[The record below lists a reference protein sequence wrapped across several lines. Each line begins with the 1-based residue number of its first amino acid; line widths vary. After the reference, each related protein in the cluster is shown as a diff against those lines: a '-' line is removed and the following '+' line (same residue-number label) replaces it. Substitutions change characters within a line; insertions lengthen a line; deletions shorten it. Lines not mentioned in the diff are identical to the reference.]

1 MKRTFFN
8 TMKIFIQMIWLY
20 GLLISFYLSAAC
32 PTEQAYPDA
41 TYPELTVV
49 TDLGE
54 VVIEL
59 DRSRAPLS
67 VNHFLHL
74 VKEEAF
80 DNNLVHRVVA
90 DYVLQTGAFKTDL
103 STVKSCG
110 KLFNESGNG
119 LSNDRGTLAMARY
132 DDPHSAE
139 TSFFINLKDNSN
151 LNPNKKTWGYTVFGY
166 VVSGMELVD
175 QMAQVKTEFNAEL
188 GAKDVPVKPIKI
200 LSVRLNQ

>member
-1 MKRTFFN
+1 
-8 TMKIFIQMIWLY
+8 MIKLY
-20 GLLISFYLSAAC
+20 GLLVPFTLSAAC

-41 TYPELTVV
+41 TFPELTVV
-49 TDLGE
+49 TDMGE

-59 DRSRAPLS
+59 DRRRAPLT

-74 VKEEAF
+74 VKDQAF
-80 DNNLVHRVVA
+80 DDNLIHRVVA
-90 DYVLQTGAFKTDL
+90 DYVIQTGAFKADY
-103 STVKSCG
+103 SAVKSCG
-110 KLFNESGNG
+110 QLFNESGNG
-119 LSNDRGTLAMARY
+119 LTNDRGTLAMARF

-139 TSFFINLKDNSN
+139 TSFYINLKDNSN

-175 QMAQVKTEFNAEL
+175 QMAQVQTEFNSEL
-188 GAKDVPVKPIKI
+188 EAKDVPVKPIKI

>member
-1 MKRTFFN
+1 
-8 TMKIFIQMIWLY
+8 MIKLY
-20 GLLISFYLSAAC
+20 GLLVPFTLSAAC

-41 TYPELTVV
+41 TFPELTVV
-49 TDLGE
+49 TDMGE

-59 DRSRAPLS
+59 DRRRAPLT

-74 VKEEAF
+74 VKDQAF
-80 DNNLVHRVVA
+80 DDNLIHRVVA
-90 DYVLQTGAFKTDL
+90 DYVIQTGAFKADY
-103 STVKSCG
+103 SAVKSCG
-110 KLFNESGNG
+110 QLFNESGNG
-119 LSNDRGTLAMARY
+119 LTNDRGTLAMARF

-139 TSFFINLKDNSN
+139 TSFYINLKDNSN

-175 QMAQVKTEFNAEL
+175 QMAQAQTEFNNEL
-188 GAKDVPVKPIKI
+188 EAKDVPVKPIKI